1 MVVADAMRLAVVAIE
16 TVAEIAVATV
26 VEVEA
31 VIAAYGQ
38 GDDCGIVEATVADEI
53 IMKIENT
60 LSHGGWVRSA
70 PG

>member
-1 MVVADAMRLAVVAIE
+1 
-16 TVAEIAVATV
+16 V